1 MASVEHT
8 VTKRLVEKANGSANF
23 DHDDWDK
30 KIPDAVFTMNTAKQA
45 TVKISPFDLAYGRT
59 PVMSVNLAFPFPEEE
74 PERRTEFYPKIFR
87 KISRQLI
94 MRQETR
100 SKKFTDMYR
109 YPNPVFLKGDLVVV
123 YNKRGA
129 LVLKTTPKTPATG
142 DRTMVHP
149 T

>member
-1 MASVEHT
+1 MDQLAQAMAQLLQQQQQQHEQAILQMQ
-8 VTKRLVEKANGSANF
+8 KQ
-23 DHDDWDK
+23 
-30 KIPDAVFTMNTAKQA
+30 MNQR
-45 TVKISPFDLAYGRT
+45 DNE
-59 PVMSVNLAFPFPEEE
+59 NLCLYWLFYPLTFPFPEEE

-149 T
+149 TWFPHGKP